1 MKIIAAL
8 IALIAAQSASA
19 ERINKP
25 FVTRNGRT
33 VVGGSAPQISQ
44 QPYIAGNTRPAA
56 QAADPGAGSAPMFGS
71 GASSNGPYDSFGGG
85 RSFMGGG
92 RRGVMSRGAQRGV
105 TQRSGKVFMGSN
117 KSVAAETPEPAPA
130 DEVPA
135 HFKTPGALIRTAGQ
149 QPKYA
154 EVAAPSDHR
163 ISAGEIAFNE
173 KRGYDVG
180 RAISVH
186 HGPKDTLPPPN
197 PGTYTKT
204 FTSGVGANSGPGGN
218 AGGGNGGNDNN
229 GSGNNDKDKTG
240 DDDDGHGG
248 SKKAGA
254 DPTGFYDAF

>member
-8 IALIAAQSASA
+8 IALIAAQAASA

-25 FVTRNGRT
+25 FVTRNGKT
-33 VVGGSAPQISQ
+33 VVGGSAPQVSQ
-44 QPYIAGNTRPAA
+44 QPYTAGNR
-56 QAADPGAGSAPMFGS
+56 QALGVSYAEPSPGSAPLFGS
-71 GASSNGPYDSFGGG
+71 GASSNGPYSSIGG
-85 RSFMGGG
+85 RSFMSGG
-92 RRGVMSRGAQRGV
+92 RRGVMSRGAQRGAS
-105 TQRSGKVFMGSN
+105 QRSGKVFMGSN
-117 KSVAAETPEPAPA
+117 KSVDADPPAPAPA

-135 HFKTPGALIRTAGQ
+135 HFKTPGALIRTGGQ
-149 QPKYA
+149 PPKYT

-180 RAISVH
+180 RAISIH

-197 PGTYTKT
+197 PGTYQKT
-204 FTSGVGANSGPGGN
+204 FTSGVGANSPGGTGGD
-218 AGGGNGGNDNN
+218 AGGGNNN
-229 GSGNNDKDKTG
+229 GSGNNDNDKPG

-254 DPTGFYDAF
+254 DPTGFYSAF